1 MDLKIPWISYL
12 FFYILIYVSNGYNT
26 CWRKSG
32 LYHDVGM
39 VIQDDV
45 VDKKSSLV
53 FKYLS
58 IAEKRE
64 QSRLLLDFNWT
75 EIRASVKDEF
85 NRSCNLGNGSYLY
98 NYTLIFEAV
107 IGGEPEPVDVTTISP
122 TTETSPTNQSYE
134 TSSTEVT
141 TISPTSESYY
151 TEASTIETTTGYT
164 QSTFAPYN
172 DSRNY
177 TEESIK
183 FLSAVLGVNESSVH
197 SYILENIR
205 NSSINVSGV
214 NESSI
219 ETHDNGTV
227 EGSIKF
233 LQHGKCED
241 VFPEM
246 IKFSIVNTSAGFKVR
261 VELKGLS
268 TTEGNFT
275 SSDETISCIS
285 ENLENITSYNV
296 SVKSNCDECS
306 IRFMATVTG
315 MPESFNDTMRRIGI
329 AESNSTNSFY
339 LCGISGEPE
348 CSDFISFEDLTVNKT
363 IDTILKTVDG
373 YNHSRSKRSVEFKT
387 RPSTTEELDCMYTSY
402 PESVDCSSVNIRKRR
417 SDKQPKKDPDNDF
430 MSQARKQLGNKPVIP
445 PKVTH
450 LQTGIY
456 KKSESGVSGDGA
468 IYSDVKKNVKT
479 LIRQM
484 APVVPSSGKPEDLYA
499 TVMKQPKLPP
509 NVKSNV
515 FTEAIRSTIEQKQ
528 SSVSEVL
535 YAELE
540 FNPIRPRVKDKYQST
555 IYSTVEFNRR
565 DSVSSSSSEP
575 DFVDITEVRKQLEQ
589 MRLGDQSSRGVRR
602 TSSTTSESD
611 FEDIEDVRRQ
621 IESMKHGNK
630 QQARR
635 MSSTSS
641 ESDFEEIDQVIS
653 DYRRLKEQ
661 TVMKKGIGP
670 IDPAANKIAKS
681 LEDKASKIKGIDI
694 VKRPSPPNTPVM
706 IKNVD
711 TGSVITTPLT
721 RKGAVRRQ
729 KQHKSP
735 AAAPPPQLDDDIYFS
750 PARTPQLDNEIYMEG
765 PTNGKP
771 KHVSPA
777 KRPLPPIPPRQSS
790 RDYLPVPPSRPG
802 SGRSLSPV
810 QEEPDPSSGAIPK
823 AIHRRCRRNLDGVV
837 CGMLQRKPADADGT
851 YSLASAPKSPYSLAG
866 NPDNRVYDEISG
878 IPADNV
884 KVVDKKALTRGNKK
898 FGKVSSYKGS
908 MKHISSSFDKSMIFG
923 GAMLMA
929 GQQAIQQQS
938 RQSVLQRKDQMSEG
952 EKIFE
957 AVTMSL
963 STLGT
968 TLTSA
973 GMAAG
978 PKLMAAGMAISAISG
993 IIDTVKDIYYMF
1005 SNAEK
1010 PVDPVIKLFNTYSG
1024 YINDREKSGV
1034 RKCMV
1039 PGEDMMIYM
1048 AYSNDSK
1055 SIKPDMEKTALYFL
1069 DVIDSQVLYMNTSNV
1084 ILDYQLR
1091 VACPIGVLRSPD
1103 TDITAYTTMYAEDDG
1118 VKKYVFTRLGVM
1130 LSRTPTVRLTCGR
1143 DTTLTIRPYEVPI
1156 SNMQLLKMATP
1167 GEPNSTRSIPSDVCD
1182 KYPLKKFYLLVE
1194 GCPYDTSQTFIVHTT
1209 CSILLRMS
1217 TWDPFRNRWVLQN
1230 PFRQEGE
1237 YKQLFTFSKYDF
1249 NDTIIDPN
1257 NKAGHAS
1264 FCVNRQSRQCYWSES
1279 MMLEED
1285 VTSCKARARKIYV
1298 KMRVF
1303 GDRGFD
1309 SFVLTCPSGST
1320 PVSVGADSAIMEL
1333 PVGDYRTSKLFA
1345 STQDNK
1351 NIGVF
1356 CVHNYDK
1363 RFKSDMIVLIFEKNK
1378 YDYGVKIDN
1387 FDSRDLLFS
1396 RLSVGMPYRSRNCDN
1411 RREGCY
1417 RGGVDFKSPD
1427 VELDVHHG
1435 VKEIMLKETYDA
1447 NSIDPQVVVKAKE
1460 YFPSGIKV
1468 KFSVDNLGNAYKRPD
1483 KFWED
1488 AAAKKRTY
1496 SSILVNISPCTSRNK
1511 NIYIDNPISTMGYLQ
1526 SLTKDYGDGSS
1537 YHFKKV
1543 NHDYHNNL
1551 LRRYNANCSAVLDIK
1566 SREMTVECDPLSI
1579 PRSEVKKYEGLCF
1592 SVVTSRDHCAT
1603 ETDWMKLKGYDNW
1616 DANNK
1621 RTCFYDAIA
1630 KTASLDH
1637 YCSYSGDLYN
1647 YYPDYDACK
1656 SYIFVEYRDTWIESE
1671 VLQQP
1676 PYTFE
1681 FSYDKNNNEYVD
1693 KELSDRMN
1701 ELYDEYK
1708 KLIEYTDG
1716 SLPNSINRLA
1726 KALSKEAREITSV
1739 NVDGNILELAYQAD
1753 KEKIAEIQD
1762 KISEITKEIFIN
1774 TLSENDLREII
1785 ESAGND
1791 RCCIIDV
1798 HNNKTAK
1805 YYPIDNY
1812 MCGEVSDYVY
1822 TDQEDRKYVLINNTY
1837 ISYDYLNQSQ
1847 AVVSTCYNAD
1857 IIPLDTEEAR
1867 KMAEDEIISSAIAE
1881 ALNELFDDIDANIS
1895 LALINE
1901 EQSYLSSQ
1909 EGGMN
1914 LVGYAVTI
1922 VLLIIAILII
1932 TLLGYMWFTRS
1943 KKYNVIKTRYVSD
1956 TSLELDT
1963 GSYASLSKD

>member
-1 MDLKIPWISYL
+1 MVLKIPWISHL
-12 FFYILIYVSNGYNT
+12 SLYILIYVSNGYDT

-32 LYHDVGM
+32 LYNDVGM

-45 VDKKSSLV
+45 VDKKSSLA

-64 QSRLLLDFNWT
+64 QSRLLHNFNWT
-75 EIRASVKDEF
+75 EIKQSVKDEF
-85 NRSCNLGNGSYLY
+85 NRSCNLGNDSYLY
-98 NYTLIFEAV
+98 NYTLVFETSLN
-107 IGGEPEPVDVTTISP
+107 GESEPVDVTIISPTEETSTMNTTEISP
-122 TTETSPTNQSYE
+122 TTET
-134 TSSTEVT
+134 
-141 TISPTSESYY
+141 I
-151 TEASTIETTTGYT
+151 TTGYV
-164 QSTFAPYN
+164 QSTPTQYN
-172 DSRNY
+172 NSYNY
-177 TEESIK
+177 TDELII
-183 FLSAVLGVNESSVH
+183 FLSAVLGVNESSV
-197 SYILENIR
+197 SNYILENIG
-205 NSSINVSGV
+205 NSSIKLSGV
-214 NESSI
+214 NEPSI
-219 ETHDNGTV
+219 EMHDNGTF
-227 EGSIKF
+227 EGSIQF
-233 LQHGKCED
+233 PPHGKCD
-241 VFPEM
+241 NVFPERV
-246 IKFSIVNTSAGFKVR
+246 KFSTVNTSTGFKVR
-261 VELKGLS
+261 VSLEGLS
-268 TTEGNFT
+268 ISEGNFSS
-275 SSDETISCIS
+275 SSDTLMCIKENMGNKSYKVHVESSC
-285 ENLENITSYNV
+285 EH
-296 SVKSNCDECS
+296 CS
-306 IRFMATVTG
+306 MKFMARVTSV
-315 MPESFNDTMRRIGI
+315 PESFNNTMKEIGI
-329 AESNSTNSFY
+329 VESNLTNSFY
-339 LCGISGEPE
+339 LCSISGESE
-348 CSDFISFEDLTVNKT
+348 CSEFISFDAITLNKT
-363 IDTILKTVDG
+363 IHTILKTVDG
-373 YNHSRSKRSVEFKT
+373 YNHSISRRSVDFKT
-387 RPSTTEELDCMYTSY
+387 TGFTTEELDCMHNAY
-402 PESVDCSSVNIRKRR
+402 PEPTDCSFVNIRKRR
-417 SDKQPKKDPDNDF
+417 SDRNPKKDSDNDF

-450 LQTGIY
+450 LQTGIH

-468 IYSDVKKNVKT
+468 IYSEVKKNVKT

-484 APVVPSSGKPEDLYA
+484 VPVVPSSGKPEDLYA
-499 TVMKQPKLPP
+499 TITKQPKLPP
-509 NVKSNV
+509 SVKSNV

-540 FNPIRPRVKDKYQST
+540 FSSKRPSVKDRYQST
-555 IYSTVEFNRR
+555 IYSSIDFSRR
-565 DSVSSSSSEP
+565 TSVSSIDSEP
-575 DFVDITEVRKQLEQ
+575 DFVDIKEVRKQLEH
-589 MRLGDQSSRGVRR
+589 MRLGDQTSRGVRR
-602 TSSTTSESD
+602 MSSTTSESD

-621 IESMKHGNK
+621 LKSMGYGKK
-630 QQARR
+630 QQDRR

-641 ESDFEEIDQVIS
+641 ESDFEDINEVIS
-653 DYRRLKEQ
+653 DYKRLKEQ
-661 TVMKKGIGP
+661 SIMRKGVSP
-670 IDPAANKIAKS
+670 IDPAGNKIAKS
-681 LEDKASKIKGIDI
+681 LEGKAIKIQGIDI
-694 VKRPSPPNTPVM
+694 VKRPSPPDTPVM

-711 TGSVITTPLT
+711 TGSVITTPFT
-721 RKGAVRRQ
+721 RKGAIRRP
-729 KQHKSP
+729 KQHTSSP
-735 AAAPPPQLDDDIYFS
+735 KVTPQLDDNVYFS
-750 PARTPQLDNEIYMEG
+750 PARTPQFDDEIYMEG

-771 KHVSPA
+771 KYMSPA
-777 KRPLPPIPPRQSS
+777 NRPLPPIPPRQAS
-790 RDYLPVPPSRPG
+790 RDYLPVPPSRTG
-802 SGRSLSPV
+802 GGRSLSSV
-810 QEEPDPSSGAIPK
+810 QEEPNPSSGAIPK
-823 AIHRRCRRNLDGVV
+823 AIHRRCRRSIDGVV
-837 CGMLQRKPADADGT
+837 CSMLQRKPVDST

-866 NPDNRVYDEISG
+866 HPDNRVYEEILG
-878 IPADNV
+878 IPAENV
-884 KVVDKKALTRGNKK
+884 KVVDKKALTRGNINS
-898 FGKVSSYKGS
+898 GKVSSYKGT
-908 MKHISSSFDKSMIFG
+908 MKHISSSFDKSMVFG
-923 GAMLMA
+923 GAMLLA

-952 EKIFE
+952 EKVLE

-973 GMAAG
+973 GMVAG
-978 PKLMAAGMAISAISG
+978 PKLMAVGMSISAISG

-1005 SNAEK
+1005 SNDEK

-1048 AYSNDSK
+1048 AYSNNSK
-1055 SIKPDMEKTALYFL
+1055 SFKPEMEKTALYFL

-1118 VKKYVFTRLGVM
+1118 VKKYMFTRLGVM

-1143 DTTLTIRPYEVPI
+1143 DTTLTISPYEVPI
-1156 SNMQLLKMATP
+1156 SNMQLLKMVTP
-1167 GEPNSTRSIPSDVCD
+1167 GEPNSTRNIPSDVCD
-1182 KYPLKKFYLLVE
+1182 KYPLKKFYLLAE

-1249 NDTIIDPN
+1249 NNTIIDPN

-1264 FCVNRQSRQCYWSES
+1264 FCINRQSRQCYWSES
-1279 MMLEED
+1279 MILENVD
-1285 VTSCKARARKIYV
+1285 SCQARSRKIYV
-1298 KMRVF
+1298 KIRVF

-1320 PVSVGADSAIMEL
+1320 PVSVGGNNSIIEL
-1333 PVGDYRTSKLFA
+1333 PVGDYGTSKLFA
-1345 STQDNK
+1345 SIQDNK
-1351 NIGVF
+1351 IGVF

-1387 FDSRDLLFS
+1387 FDSRALLFS

-1427 VELDVHHG
+1427 VDLDVHHG

-1460 YFPSGIKV
+1460 YFPSAIKV
-1468 KFSVDNLGNAYKRPD
+1468 KFTVNNLGNAYKRPD

-1488 AAAKKRTY
+1488 AIAKKRTY

-1526 SLTKDYGDGSS
+1526 SLTKDYGDGST

-1543 NHDYHNNL
+1543 NHNHYNRIL
-1551 LRRYNANCSAVLDIK
+1551 IKYNADCSAVLDLK
-1566 SREMTVECDPLSI
+1566 SREMTVECNPLSI
-1579 PRSEVKKYEGLCF
+1579 PRSEVKNYEGLCF

-1603 ETDWMKLKGYDNW
+1603 ETDWMKLKGYDSW
-1616 DANNK
+1616 DATVK

-1681 FSYDKNNNEYVD
+1681 FRYDKSNSEYVN

-1708 KLIEYTDG
+1708 KLLEYTDG

-1726 KALSKEAREITSV
+1726 KSLTKEAREITSV
-1739 NVDGNILELAYQAD
+1739 NIDGNILELAYQAD

-1762 KISEITKEIFIN
+1762 KISEITKEIFAN
-1774 TLSENDLREII
+1774 TLSEADLIEIM
-1785 ESAGND
+1785 ESAEND

-1798 HNNKTAK
+1798 HNNKTEK
-1805 YYPIDNY
+1805 YYPLDNY

-1822 TDQEDRKYVLINNTY
+1822 MDEENRKYVLINNTY
-1837 ISYDYLNQSQ
+1837 IPYDYLNQSE
-1847 AVVSTCYNAD
+1847 AVVSTCYNAS
-1857 IIPLDTEEAR
+1857 IIPLHTKEAR
-1867 KMAEDEIISSAIAE
+1867 KMAEDAIISSAVAE
-1881 ALNELFDDIDANIS
+1881 ALNEIFDEIDTNIS

-1901 EQSYLSSQ
+1901 EENYLSSQ
-1909 EGGMN
+1909 KSGIN
-1914 LVGYAVTI
+1914 LVGYTVTI
-1922 VLLIIAILII
+1922 VLLIIVVLII
-1932 TLLGYMWFTRS
+1932 TLFVYVWFSRS
-1943 KKYNVIKTRYVSD
+1943 KKYNVIKTKYVSD

-1963 GSYASLSKD
+1963 GSYASLSTD